1 MEIDFTAV
9 IDTREQ
15 NPLNLVLKDDMPV
28 KTTISSLYTGDYS
41 IKGLENHV
49 AIERKSLPD
58 LMGCIGQQRERFE
71 KEILRLKA
79 YPVRALVVE
88 STWADIE
95 AGAYRAKVH
104 PSAAIGSLLGWV
116 GQSIPVLMAG
126 DHKKAG
132 VFVAR
137 ILYITAKR
145 RYAELKQLKS
155 KK

>member
-1 MEIDFTAV
+1 MDIDFTAV
-9 IDTREQ
+9 IDSREQ
-15 NPLNLVLKDDMPV
+15 NPLDLKLKDDKPV
-28 KTTISSLYTGDYS
+28 KTEVGTLYTGDYS
-41 IKGLENHV
+41 IRGLENHV
-49 AIERKSLPD
+49 AIERKSLSD
-58 LMGCIGQQRERFE
+58 LMGCIGGSRERFE
-71 KEILRLKA
+71 KEIIRLKA

-95 AGAYRAKVH
+95 AGAYRSKVH

-116 GQSIPVLMAG
+116 GQSIPVLMTG

-145 RYAELKQLKS
+145 RYHELKQLKG
-155 KK
+155 